1 MANEDKP
8 GAPPPPSDAS
18 QSPPRAS
25 DAIAKDFHDATGQQP
40 SGGRPIIQWKEGELS
55 QMVDQAE
62 DALMHAAHDHLF
74 QRGQFIV
81 RVVRKQAMSVRT
93 FKRPSGG
100 LGIVPVDSPYLVE
113 QMTRAA
119 QWEKFDTRTGDW
131 RRINAPEKVA
141 QTYLAR
147 SGHWKLPRLLG
158 AISAPTLRPDGS
170 LLQVPGYDQDTAT
183 WYDPCGLEFPAV
195 PNKPT
200 TRQATAAL
208 DTLLQAFDTIPFVA
222 PSDAS
227 VAVALMLTSLV
238 RRSLPSAPMGAITA
252 PTPGSGKTL
261 IADCI
266 SILATGVAA
275 AAMQYAA
282 TDEESEKIALSVLMG
297 GDPVVLIDNVER
309 PLQGAWLCSILT
321 SETHQGRIL
330 GRNEMMQ
337 VPTTTLFLATGNKL
351 VIQGDLRTRALLC
364 RIDPKHEKPE
374 EREFKVELR
383 DLFHRKRVE
392 LVTAGL
398 TLMRA
403 YLVGGEKS
411 SVFRPWGRFEKWSQ
425 FCREP
430 LMWLGLTDP
439 CDSYNLIAQDDPE
452 RQEHMQMMAAWEATF
467 GLAKKTTTREAIE
480 SVALDGNAT
489 LRDALL
495 SVAQDRGGALSAKKL
510 GHWLRAKDGR
520 IVNGKMFRRA
530 GETRDH
536 VAQWEV
542 VDAG

>member
-1 MANEDKP
+1 
-8 GAPPPPSDAS
+8 
-18 QSPPRAS
+18 
-25 DAIAKDFHDATGQQP
+25 
-40 SGGRPIIQWKEGELS
+40 
-55 QMVDQAE
+55 MVDEAE
-62 DALMHAAHDHLF
+62 AALMQSAHDHLF
-74 QRGQFIV
+74 QRGPNLV
-81 RVVRKQAMSVRT
+81 RVMRMQAMSVRT
-93 FKRPSGG
+93 FRRPAGG
-100 LGIVPVDSPYLVE
+100 LGITPVDSPYLVE

-119 QWEKFDTRTGDW
+119 QWEKFDTRSGDY
-131 RRINAPEKVA
+131 RQINAPEKVA

-170 LLQVPGYDQDTAT
+170 VLQVPGYDQDTAT
-183 WYDPCGLEFPAV
+183 WYDPCGLDFPPV
-195 PNKPT
+195 PAKPSQK
-200 TRQATAAL
+200 QAMMAL
-208 DTLLQAFDTIPFVA
+208 DTLLTAFGTIPFVA
-222 PSDAS
+222 TSDAS

-282 TDEESEKIALSVLMG
+282 SDEESEKIALSVLMS

-321 SETHQGRIL
+321 SETHRGRIL
-330 GRNEMMQ
+330 GRSEMIS

-351 VIQGDLRTRALLC
+351 VIQGDLRTRTLLC

-374 EREFKVELR
+374 ERKFDVELR
-383 DLFHRKRVE
+383 DVFYERRAE
-392 LVTAGL
+392 LVTAAL

-403 YLVGGEKS
+403 YIVGGERS
-411 SVFRPWGRFEKWSQ
+411 SVFRPWGRFERWST

-430 LMWLGLTDP
+430 LMWLGAPDP
-439 CDSYNLIAQDDPE
+439 CESYSLMAEEDPE
-452 RQEHMQMMAAWEATF
+452 RQEHLQMLAAV
-467 GLAKKTTTREAIE
+467 E
-480 SVALDGNAT
+480 SVFKNEKVTARQVIEQAVLEANAS
-489 LRDALL
+489 LRDVLM
-495 SVAQDRGGALSAKKL
+495 SFAQDRGGTLSGKKL
-510 GHWLRAKDGR
+510 GHWLRARDGR

-530 GETRDH
+530 GQTRDH
-536 VAQWEV
+536 VALWEV
-542 VDAG
+542 VDGG